1 MGCQTLLQRQHAEEL
16 LTENTL
22 GLSLSLPPP
31 LPQVLG
37 SDGSL
42 KGNSLANLSA
52 LLTLQRAEEV
62 YGFVPEKYGLTEAE
76 AADIAMVFSRFD
88 VNEDGQLE
96 QSELRSLW

>member
-1 MGCQTLLQRQHAEEL
+1 
-16 LTENTL
+16 
-22 GLSLSLPPP
+22 
-31 LPQVLG
+31 VLG